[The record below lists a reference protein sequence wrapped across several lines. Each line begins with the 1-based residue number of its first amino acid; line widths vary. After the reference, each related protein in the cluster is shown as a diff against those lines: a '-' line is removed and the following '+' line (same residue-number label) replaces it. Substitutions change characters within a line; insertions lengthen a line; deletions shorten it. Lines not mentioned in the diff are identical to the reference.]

1 MAATTSKTPPV
12 DPAAPLDD
20 DEVLP
25 LENGDRLTRAE
36 FERRYDA
43 MPDLKK
49 AELIEGVVYM
59 GSPVS
64 HKRHSRP
71 HFHLITWLGVF
82 EAATAGLEG
91 GDNGSV
97 RLDEENMPQPDCF
110 MFIQR
115 ARGGQSRVDEDD
127 YIEGAPELVAE
138 VASSSASYDL
148 NAKLHVY
155 RKHNVKEYI
164 VWRVR
169 NRAID
174 RFALRDG
181 EYARLA
187 TGPDG
192 ILKSEI
198 FPGLWLDPAAM
209 IEGNLARVLA
219 VLDEGIKSPEHAEF
233 SAKLKSSP

>member
-1 MAATTSKTPPV
+1 MSATTLKPPL
-12 DPAAPLDD
+12 AASPED
-20 DEVLP
+20 DEILP

-36 FERRYDA
+36 FERRYNA

-49 AELIEGVVYM
+49 AELIEGIVYK

-64 HKRHSRP
+64 HKHHSRP
-71 HFHLITWLGVF
+71 HFHLIGWLAYF
-82 EAATAGLEG
+82 EAATPRLEG

-97 RLDEENMPQPDCF
+97 RLDEDNMPQPDCF

-138 VASSSASYDL
+138 VASSNASYDL
-148 NAKLHVY
+148 NAKLRVY
-155 RKHNVKEYI
+155 REHGVKEYI

-174 RFALRDG
+174 WFVLRDG
-181 EYARLA
+181 EYVRLTA
-187 TGPDG
+187 AEDG
-192 ILKSEI
+192 ILKSEL

-209 IEGNLARVLA
+209 LDGNLARVLA
-219 VLDEGIKSPEHAEF
+219 VLDEGTKSPEHAEF
-233 SAKLKSSP
+233 AARLKSSP

>member
-1 MAATTSKTPPV
+1 
-12 DPAAPLDD
+12 
-20 DEVLP
+20 
-25 LENGDRLTRAE
+25 
-36 FERRYDA
+36 

-49 AELIEGVVYM
+49 AELIEGIVYM
-59 GSPVS
+59 GSPVG

-71 HFHLITWLGVF
+71 HFHLIGWFARF
-82 EAATAGLEG
+82 EAATPGLEG

-97 RLDEENMPQPDCF
+97 RLDEENVPQPDCF
-110 MFIQR
+110 MFIQQ

-138 VASSSASYDL
+138 VASSSAGYDL

-155 RKHNVKEYI
+155 RKHSVKKYI

-174 RFALRDG
+174 WFALREG
-181 EYARLA
+181 EYARMDA
-187 TGPDG
+187 GPDG
-192 ILKSEI
+192 IIKSED

-209 IEGNLARVLA
+209 IGGDLARVLS
-219 VLDEGIKSPEHAEF
+219 VLGQGIESPDHAAF
-233 SAKLKSSP
+233 ATRLKPTP